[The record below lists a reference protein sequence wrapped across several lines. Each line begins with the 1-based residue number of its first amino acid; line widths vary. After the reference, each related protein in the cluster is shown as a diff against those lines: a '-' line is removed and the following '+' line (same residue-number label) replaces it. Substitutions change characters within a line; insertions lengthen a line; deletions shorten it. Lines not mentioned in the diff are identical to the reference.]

1 MSRGLYSWLLTGIV
15 AFAAENETGSSAPPS
30 LLRNSDF
37 ADLNAATGIPAGWR
51 GEDWTAGGTV
61 KIVMEPKGGP
71 QKQSAARIVT
81 EGGKKNVVM
90 IQDLKLPGPG
100 RYRLRL
106 SCRPAPGCIA
116 YASAVGMSAGKPLVY
131 ENTAKVS
138 QSAAWTEQEL
148 VFVIPPE
155 VESLRVLLRTN
166 RAASFAGVSLVAF
179 GDKASAINS
188 RLEPSNARQLASK
201 AVDLGYDQA
210 LDQARKA
217 KMSPAQLAWEKT
229 LEQNLGT
236 FYLPRYKQAKEKGAE
251 TAWDYVLDDPALP
264 RVLLIGDSISRG
276 YTRAARQALAG
287 KVNLHRAPANCGPT
301 TAGLQK
307 LDVWLGDGK
316 WDLIHFNFGIHDR
329 NSTPEA
335 YTQRLEQIILRLKA
349 TGARVVFAT
358 STPMPTDSETYRKG
372 VCATLNQAALPTMAR
387 HGVPVNDLYAAIL
400 PKLAE
405 LQNPKDC
412 HFNAAGYTLL
422 GSVVAETILRELG
435 AKGR

>member
-1 MSRGLYSWLLTGIV
+1 MSKSIYGWLLTGMM
-15 AFAAENETGSSAPPS
+15 AFSAENGTGTSAPSS
-30 LLRNSDF
+30 LLRNGAF
-37 ADLNAATGIPAGWR
+37 ADVDAGTGSPTGWR

-61 KIVMEPKGGP
+61 KIVMKPKGGP
-71 QKQSAARIVT
+71 QGQPAASIVA
-81 EGGKKNVVM
+81 EGGKRNVVM

-100 RYRLRL
+100 QYRLRL

-155 VESLRVLLRTN
+155 VESLRILLRTN
-166 RAASFAGVSLVAF
+166 RTASFAAVSLIPLPAK
-179 GDKASAINS
+179 GDAVNS
-188 RLEPSNARQLASK
+188 RLEPSNAQQLAHK
-201 AVDLGYDQA
+201 TVDLGYDQA

-217 KMSPAQLAWEKT
+217 KMTAPELAWEKT

-276 YTRAARQALAG
+276 YTRATRQALAG

-335 YTQRLEQIILRLKA
+335 YAQRLAQIVLRLKA

-358 STPMPTDSETYRKG
+358 STPMPADSDTYPQG
-372 VCATLNQAALPTMAR
+372 ICATLNQAALPVMAR
-387 HGVPVNDLYAAIL
+387 HGIPVNDLYATIL

-405 LQNPKDC
+405 FQNPTDC

-422 GSVVAETILRELG
+422 GSVVAETIRQELRQE
-435 AKGR
+435 RR